1 MTNLSFKECSEERGP
16 LARFKARP
24 LLAFCFASLIGIGNC
39 FGQYPGGNSGVETGS
54 VSAPSEASDQG
65 IGASNNSS
73 SSEGTNSSEQSSEQ
87 NNESASDDVKLR
99 TKKAPSYHNADQ
111 PQRLFVEELKILFA
125 KQIYIERES
134 GLPASWSRTRDYIE
148 ALNGEALH
156 IEDLAEL
163 ASQRHVSNAGR
174 DLQVVEKVVDEQIDN
189 LIHAISGSNSVSKSA
204 ATSARTPATLDGLRK
219 RITYLKARVE
229 IAEFAEK
236 SLQAMGLKL
245 DNY

>member
-1 MTNLSFKECSEERGP
+1 MTNLSSKECSEERGP
-16 LARFKARP
+16 LARFKART
-24 LLAFCFASLIGIGNC
+24 LLVICFVSLIGIGDC

-65 IGASNNSS
+65 TGASENSGSSESSNSS
-73 SSEGTNSSEQSSEQ
+73 DQNSQK
-87 NNESASDDVKLR
+87 NENSASKNMKLG

-134 GLPASWSRTRDYIE
+134 GLPASWSRTGDYIE
-148 ALNGEALH
+148 ALNGEALR
-156 IEDLAEL
+156 IEDQAES
-163 ASQRHVSNAGR
+163 AGRRHISNVGR
-174 DLQVVEKVVDEQIDN
+174 DLQVVEKVVDEQIHN
-189 LIHAISGSNSVSKSA
+189 LMQAISGSNSVSKSA
-204 ATSARTPATLDGLRK
+204 ATSTRTPATLDGLRK